1 MGPRAE
7 GREEG
12 VAWRA
17 KMAKA
22 VGEAASARGCRGW
35 EEKRVCR
42 GWEEGTEREKRVQRL
57 GSGEARAAM
66 AAMPTCML
74 VTSLSLSCFV
84 MSVCQSPP
92 QLSKCTH
99 VTGFGPSSDHIA
111 ISTAPVS
118 EAGTMP
124 MW

>member
-1 MGPRAE
+1 MGEACRQCGAE
-7 GREEG
+7 GGTKVVQGWCEDGARVG
-12 VAWRA
+12 RGGSWC
-17 KMAKA
+17 
-22 VGEAASARGCRGW
+22 GEAA
-35 EEKRVCR
+35 V
-42 GWEEGTEREKRVQRL
+42 
-57 GSGEARAAM
+57 
-66 AAMPTCML
+66 PTCML

-92 QLSKCTH
+92 KLSKCTH